1 MKSIQ
6 APFLVQNTQFNAD
19 IDFIQYDSTEIGPY
33 PIVLCVNPSGANVE
47 RFQGPLY

>member
-6 APFLVQNTQFNAD
+6 VPLLVRNTQFNAD
-19 IDFIQYDSTEIGPY
+19 IDFIQYDNTDIGLHPV
-33 PIVLCVNPSGANVE
+33 VLWVNPSGANVE